1 MENPASRGQLR
12 ILNQFTETLSV
23 VEIAEIVISAAKSLS
38 IVSTVEHIK
47 NPRKELEDQYYNPK
61 HLV

>member
-38 IVSTVEHIK
+38 IVSTVEHK
-47 NPRKELEDQYYNPK
+47 KSKKRA
-61 HLV
+61 